1 MTGRLRIALAM
12 PCAGWKAARPD
23 VAKLARHAARAAL
36 RAAGWRPGPSGAEL
50 SLMLTDDNEV
60 RRLNARW
67 RKQDK
72 PTNVLS
78 FPGGDPRLL
87 GDVVL
92 AFETVKREAAE
103 QGKSFADHLSHL
115 VVHGALHLIG
125 YDHVKA
131 RDAETMEALER
142 QVLAGLGIADPY
154 ALGSRGRA

>member
-12 PCAGWKAARPD
+12 PCAGWKAERPD

-36 RAAGWRPGPSGAEL
+36 RAAGWRPGPAGAEL
-50 SLMLTDDNEV
+50 SLMLTDDDEV

-67 RKQDK
+67 RRQDK

-78 FPGGDPRLL
+78 FPAGDPVML

-92 AFETVKREAAE
+92 AFETVAREATE
-103 QGKSFADHLSHL
+103 QGKTFGDHVSHL

-125 YDHVKA
+125 YDHIKA
-131 RDAETMEALER
+131 REAATMEALER
-142 QVLAGLGIADPY
+142 RVLAGLGIDDPY
-154 ALGSRGRA
+154 ALGSGRHA